1 MLFKHVYIVVHSIL
15 KEEKYAVAVN
25 SGFLKSRTPNRVNIT
40 GNGIP

>member
-25 SGFLKSRTPNRVNIT
+25 SGYPTIPIQRHHSIT
-40 GNGIP
+40 GIGIP